1 LTYIHSFTVNIVQA
15 VPYNI
20 PQKSAD
26 LSYKDKYNVMFLVLA
41 MKQKTTVSVLGL
53 TLSIAVALGITPIL
67 SEITYAIAAGSIGG
81 AGGKGDNPGA
91 VIAIGT
97 DDVCEKS
104 GAGENNP
111 HCNPAA
117 VCDNRGAGENNPHC
131 NRD

>member
-1 LTYIHSFTVNIVQA
+1 
-15 VPYNI
+15 
-20 PQKSAD
+20 
-26 LSYKDKYNVMFLVLA
+26 MFLVLA
-41 MKQKTTVSVLGL
+41 MKQKTTLLVLGL
-53 TLSIAVALGITPIL
+53 TLTTVVALGITPLL
-67 SEITYAIAAGSIGG
+67 SEITYASAADSL
-81 AGGKGDNPGA
+81 GA
-91 VIAIGT
+91 VIAVGT